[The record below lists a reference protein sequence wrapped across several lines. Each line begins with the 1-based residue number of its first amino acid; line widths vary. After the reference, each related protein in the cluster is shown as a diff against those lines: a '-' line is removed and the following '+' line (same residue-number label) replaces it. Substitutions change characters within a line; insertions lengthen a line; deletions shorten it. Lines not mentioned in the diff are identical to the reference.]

1 MRTHLTPIF
10 EQTFN
15 PTTVISLTFDLN
27 KIESFFFI
35 PIVNIPR
42 FGSGIKLIWK
52 KGRALK
58 TALSS
63 LQFSFPR

>member
-27 KIESFFFI
+27 NIESFFFI
-35 PIVNIPR
+35 PIVNIPK
-42 FGSGIKLIWK
+42 FGSGIKLI
-52 KGRALK
+52 LK
-58 TALSS
+58 ERE
-63 LQFSFPR
+63 SFKNSP